1 MPPLEIA
8 AALRRFVCVFN
19 NVSNSAQQLMHEAA
33 LLLDESEDVEG
44 AERALREAINLAVVA
59 GRAVELIQAK
69 TFLGELLLN
78 TNRADEAFLLFEEVI
93 ASVED
98 PSIEPG
104 AVAVEVEIARGHI
117 AAGRH

>member
-1 MPPLEIA
+1 MT
-8 AALRRFVCVFN
+8 
-19 NVSNSAQQLMHEAA
+19 NSAQQLMHEAA

-78 TNRADEAFLLFEEVI
+78 TDRPDEAFPLFEEVI
-93 ASVED
+93 AAVAD
-98 PSIEPG
+98 PSIDPD
-104 AVAVEVEIARGHI
+104 AVAMELRIARGHI
-117 AAGRH
+117 EAGA

>member
-1 MPPLEIA
+1 MT
-8 AALRRFVCVFN
+8 
-19 NVSNSAQQLMHEAA
+19 NSAQQLMHEAA

-78 TNRADEAFLLFEEVI
+78 TDRPDEAFLLFEEVI
-93 ASVED
+93 AAAVD
-98 PSIEPG
+98 PSIDSD
-104 AVAVEVEIARGHI
+104 AVEMELRIARGHI
-117 AAGRH
+117 EAGGR